1 MLNRSIGSGLAAYDY
16 DLPPE
21 RIAQTPLSQRDAA
34 RLLVVKRGQPGWR
47 HCHFNELPALLP
59 PGCVLVLNNTRV
71 IPARLKGERRGG
83 GPVEVLLVQEQAP
96 GRWRAM
102 VKHARRLKPGEA
114 LRLAGGEVTATC
126 VERTPEGHWLLDF
139 AGPETFRER
148 LDAVGETPLPPYI
161 RRQDAT
167 AEQRRRDREAYQTV
181 YASRPGA
188 VAAPTAGLH
197 FTPELLDKLD
207 ACGFERVEITLHVGP
222 GTFVP
227 IQTDDFAHHK
237 LQAEA
242 FEVPA
247 QAASRLNEARAQ
259 GRPIVAVGTTCV
271 RSLEAWA
278 RQGFPPGC
286 AGTTDLFIY
295 PPFEFRAV
303 DGIITNF
310 HLPKSTLL
318 MLVSAFHGTERVL
331 AAYRE
336 ALAGGYRFFS
346 FGDAMAIL
354 P

>member
-1 MLNRSIGSGLAAYDY
+1 MASGLAAYDY
-16 DLPPE
+16 VLPPE
-21 RIAQTPLSQRDAA
+21 LIAQTPLAQRDAA
-34 RLLVVKRGQPGWR
+34 RLLVARRGQPGWR
-47 HCHFNELPALLP
+47 HGHFNELAGLLP
-59 PGCVLVLNNTRV
+59 AGCVLVFNNTRV

-83 GPVEVLLVQEQAP
+83 GPVEVLLVEERGP

-114 LRLAGGEVTATC
+114 LRLAGGQVTARC

-139 AGPETFRER
+139 DGPETFRQR
-148 LDAVGETPLPPYI
+148 LEAVGETPLPPYI
-161 RRQDAT
+161 RRRDAT
-167 AEQRRRDREAYQTV
+167 PEQQARDREAYQTV

-197 FTPELLDKLD
+197 FTPELLGELD
-207 ACGFERVEITLHVGP
+207 ARGFERVEITLHVGP

-227 IQTDDFAHHK
+227 IQTDDFARHK
-237 LQAEA
+237 MQAEA

-247 QAASRLNEARAQ
+247 QAARLLHEARAQ

-278 RQGFPPGC
+278 RQGYPPAC

-310 HLPKSTLL
+310 HLPRSTLL
-318 MLVSAFHGTERVL
+318 MLVCAFHGAERVL
-331 AAYRE
+331 AAYSE
-336 ALAGGYRFFS
+336 AVASGYRFFS
-346 FGDAMAIL
+346 FGDAMTIL